1 MVLTKDFSTFM
12 YDYTI
17 HLRRKNVD
25 CFSLQAFRA
34 ASTLN
39 CHINEGF
46 KVNAKKDRDVKK
58 GEHVTFKNL

>member
-1 MVLTKDFSTFM
+1 M